1 MFSRKESSQIK
12 HEFWTTF
19 GRYMSPIPSAEGVK
33 INWVNYHTTIKDI
46 FFRMDADSKSAS
58 ISISLEHRNAELRHQ
73 YFDQLVGLK
82 NMLHS
87 ILEEEWDWQRDV
99 VIDGK
104 AISRIEKTLSNVS
117 ILNRDQWSDL
127 ITFFKPRL
135 IALDSFWQDAK
146 WGFDGLGAT

>member
-19 GRYMSPIPSAEGVK
+19 GRYMSPVPSAEGVK

-58 ISISLEHRNAELRHQ
+58 ISISLEHRNPESRHR
-73 YFDQLVGLK
+73 YFDQFVTLK
-82 NMLHS
+82 TMLHA
-87 ILEEEWDWQRDV
+87 ILEEEWNWQRDV
-99 VIDGK
+99 IVDGRS
-104 AISRIEKTLSNVS
+104 ISRIEKTLPNVS

-127 ITFFKPRL
+127 ISFFKPRL
-135 IALDSFWQDAK
+135 MALDNFWRDAK
-146 WGFDGLGAT
+146 WGFDGLES

>member
-19 GRYMSPIPSAEGVK
+19 GRYMSPVPSAEGMK

-46 FFRMDADSKSAS
+46 FFRMDADSKAAT
-58 ISISLEHRNAELRHQ
+58 ISISLEHRNPELRHQ
-73 YFDQLVGLK
+73 CFERFVTLK
-82 NMLHS
+82 TMLHTF
-87 ILEEEWDWQRDV
+87 LDEEWNWQRDV
-99 VIDGK
+99 VVDGK
-104 AISRIEKTLSNVS
+104 TISRIEKMLPNVS
-117 ILNRDQWSDL
+117 VLNKDQWPDL

-146 WGFDGLGAT
+146 WGFDEVG